1 MSRRVCRLLCR
12 AAPRGSNRVY
22 RVLGALVLGL
32 TASVGYCAAL
42 APATAGAAGSCPN
55 EQVRIEEPY
64 ALALPDCRAYEQASP
79 VEKNY
84 ADALGSVTSVRAGA
98 SGEAITLD
106 SLGTF
111 PLGAGSSGEGS
122 FGAGSAGEGSS
133 QLFSAYLSA
142 RGAEGWPTQ
151 NLEPGVNPGGSASPL
166 AVSED
171 LAYTFELSSNEPP
184 LSSEAGVVEGAQ
196 ALYMRNNLTG
206 AYRLLFQL
214 APGESASF
222 FFVAAAAGDSR
233 VFFESANPLV
243 HGAPAGVRNLYEWHA
258 GQLALVNALPGGAV
272 SDGGAAGW
280 RGPGA
285 AEETVELPDHSP
297 GQVSYLA
304 ENAVSED
311 GSRVYFT
318 DLLNERLYLR
328 ESAPG
333 GTGETLEVSRGPA
346 AWLAA
351 TPDGSQ
357 AFYTEDGVLFRF
369 EVQGGSGAGGGQS
382 TALTPPGGEVQG
394 VLGVADDG
402 SYVYFAANGVL
413 MSGGVSGAGN
423 IYVWHEGTVALV
435 SSAGEEDDWSAHTL
449 LYDSVA
455 RGGPAEGVR
464 TARVSSDGRTLLFS
478 SRMNLSGYDN
488 HGAGG
493 NCSEHEE
500 LASCDELYV
509 YSASTGGVTCAS
521 CNPQGV
527 PATHDAL
534 LYHASSDG
542 SIAPPTLYPWDLPR
556 NLSADGSR
564 LFFETEEALLEGDS
578 NSVMDVYEW
587 EREGS
592 GTCAAGHNGGCL
604 YLISSGVSSEP
615 SYFAQ
620 ASSSG
625 GDVFFF
631 TRQQLVGQDEDE
643 LVDLYD
649 ARAGGGIAAQ
659 NPPAPAAP
667 CLGEACHPAQAPVPA
682 VGLPVSQLFS
692 GPGNSAPAVE
702 ATVVAKPKQKP
713 KPKLKSKPKPRS
725 CRKGYAKAKGRCVKR
740 VRPERKGK
748 QAGNRGRAER

>member
-1 MSRRVCRLLCR
+1 MVRHIRRSLRLTASCGLRPACT
-12 AAPRGSNRVY
+12 
-22 RVLGALVLGL
+22 VLGALVLGAI
-32 TASVGYCAAL
+32 ASVGSWAAL
-42 APATAGAAGSCPN
+42 APATAGAASSCPN
-55 EQVRIEEPY
+55 EQVRIEEAY
-64 ALALPDCRAYEQASP
+64 APALPDCRAYEQVSP

-84 ADALGSVTSVRAGA
+84 ADALGAVTSVRASA
-98 SGEAITLD
+98 SGEAIVFD

-111 PLGAGSSGEGS
+111 PLGTGSSGEGS
-122 FGAGSAGEGSS
+122 FGTGSSGEGSS

-171 LAYTFELSSNEPP
+171 LVYTFELSSNEPP
-184 LSSEAGVVEGAQ
+184 LSNEAGVVQGAQ

-243 HGAPAGVRNLYEWHA
+243 HGVPAGVRNLYEWHA
-258 GQLALVNALPGGAV
+258 GQLALVDVLSGGAV

-280 RGPGA
+280 HGPGA
-285 AEETVELPDHSP
+285 AEETVELPDHSR
-297 GQVSYLA
+297 GQVSYFT

-318 DLLNERLYLR
+318 DLSSERLYLR

-357 AFYTEDGVLFRF
+357 AFYSEDGVLYRF
-369 EVQGGSGAGGGQS
+369 DAEGTGGGES
-382 TALTPPGGEVQG
+382 TALTSPAAEVQG
-394 VLGVADDG
+394 VLGVGGEG
-402 SYVYFAANGVL
+402 SYVYFAAHGVL
-413 MSGGVSGAGN
+413 ASGGVSGAEN
-423 IYVWHEGTVALV
+423 IYLWHEGAIALV
-435 SSAGEEDDWSAHTL
+435 SSGGEEDDWSAHTL
-449 LYDSVA
+449 LYDSEA

-464 TARVSSDGRTLLFS
+464 SARVSADGRTLLFS
-478 SRMNLSGYDN
+478 SRMDVSGYDN

-493 NCSEHEE
+493 DCSEHAEP
-500 LASCDELYV
+500 ASCNELYV
-509 YSASTGGVTCAS
+509 YNAGAGAGEVTCVS
-521 CNPQGV
+521 CNPQGIA
-527 PATHDAL
+527 ATHDAL
-534 LYHASSDG
+534 LYHATSDG
-542 SIAPPTLYPWDLPR
+542 SIAPPILYPWELPR
-556 NLSADGSR
+556 NLSSDGAR
-564 LFFETEEALLEGDS
+564 VFFETEEALLEGDS

-587 EREGS
+587 EREGAGS
-592 GTCAAGHNGGCL
+592 CAGGTSGGCL

-615 SYFAQ
+615 SYFAE
-620 ASSSG
+620 AGSSG
-625 GDVFFF
+625 SDVFFF
-631 TRQQLVGQDEDE
+631 TRQSLVGEDEDE

-649 ARAGGGIAAQ
+649 ARVGGGIAAQ

-682 VGLPVSQLFS
+682 AGLPASQVFS
-692 GPGNSAPAVE
+692 GAENLALAME
-702 ATVVAKPKQKP
+702 ATVLAKAKP
-713 KPKLKSKPKPRS
+713 KSKPKS
-725 CRKGYAKAKGRCVKR
+725 CHKGYVRKKSGCVRKATRERRGKRAGHSKGTRASNKGRAKR
-740 VRPERKGK
+740 
-748 QAGNRGRAER
+748 